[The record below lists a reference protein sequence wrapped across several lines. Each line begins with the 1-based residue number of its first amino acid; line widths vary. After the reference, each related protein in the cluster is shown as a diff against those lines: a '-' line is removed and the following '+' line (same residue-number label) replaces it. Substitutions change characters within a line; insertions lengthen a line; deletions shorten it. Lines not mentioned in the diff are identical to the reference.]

1 MNQSSSDL
9 SQELSELSD
18 RFSTLGEKLLAA
30 ARQLHAPGTPPSED
44 LLETIGGCRRDFL
57 EFRQKATGLA
67 DEFDVPTP
75 QIEAMNSLQDIS
87 TLLDS
92 IAEVE
97 LHQSK
102 NEELRR
108 RGISVLDRVLAIQ
121 HSTSGE
127 FAPLRE
133 CQDLARALRQTLEQS
148 AWKELPAEVEQLTE
162 GEHHFAHLLSLIEDH
177 DDLGDDLWAS
187 HHESVSQHFGKPLA
201 AAAARS
207 KLTIPQNSGMALVG
221 H

>member
-1 MNQSSSDL
+1 MNPSSSDL

-30 ARQLHAPGTPPSED
+30 ARQLHAPGTPPSDE
-44 LLETIGGCRRDFL
+44 LIESIQACRNDFVAFRDKT
-57 EFRQKATGLA
+57 RGLA
-67 DEFDVPTP
+67 HDMGVAAPHA
-75 QIEAMNSLQDIS
+75 EAMNSLQGVS

-108 RGISVLDRVLAIQ
+108 RGMSVLDRVLAIQ
-121 HSTSGE
+121 HSGSSDFE
-127 FAPLRE
+127 PLRS
-133 CQDLARALRQTLEQS
+133 CHDHARNLRQTLEHAS
-148 AWKELPAEVEQLTE
+148 WNALPADVEQLTE

-207 KLTIPQNSGMALVG
+207 KLSIPQNSGMALVG